1 MPGTVAG
8 MASTTIDARRIRAA
22 LELADAAA
30 APGAGMSATTLT
42 AVIRE
47 LAEIVRELDAGDVVS
62 TDAEAAGAEAS
73 VSRSGRRSRRPGG

>member
-1 MPGTVAG
+1 
-8 MASTTIDARRIRAA
+8 MATTTADARRIRAA

-47 LAEIVRELDAGDVVS
+47 LAEIVRELDRD
-62 TDAEAAGAEAS
+62 
-73 VSRSGRRSRRPGG
+73 